1 MRIGFNVRLLMVPAT
16 VAALFALPAHAQY
29 TGPSTISEGSVAAI
43 LADPQDDQAVQL
55 QGHLL
60 RRTSHDQYI
69 FSDGSGEIVA
79 EIDDKRFP
87 AQAVSEKTKVEI
99 IGEVDT
105 GLTRPPEI
113 EVDSIRVIQ

>member
-29 TGPSTISEGSVAAI
+29 TGPSSINEGSVAAI

-69 FSDGSGEIVA
+69 CSDGSGAIVA

-87 AQAVSEKTKVEI
+87 AQAVSEKTKEEI
-99 IGEVDT
+99 LGAVDT
-105 GLTRPPEI
+105 GLTRPPE
-113 EVDSIRVIQ
+113 